1 MIGWKN
7 YDDTLSRF
15 HTIPAC
21 HGQTGRR
28 TDRRTELLYQYR
40 ASAAVCWRAIKIIE
54 HENAKQ
60 SGLWSLW
67 RQSGRLSIKI
77 ITSLLTAA
85 ETSCETVYV
94 RGSQQSSYRIRR
106 YGPSHLTSVH
116 PIPRNRRLSFGRVSS
131 EAGVMEV
138 RYNYVLRGAEFR
150 VVRAELRMFRALL
163 VHRSINWSADW
174 SSSARPAWA
183 SPLLEKDSV

>member
-1 MIGWKN
+1 
-7 YDDTLSRF
+7 
-15 HTIPAC
+15 
-21 HGQTGRR
+21 
-28 TDRRTELLYQYR
+28 
-40 ASAAVCWRAIKIIE
+40 
-54 HENAKQ
+54 
-60 SGLWSLW
+60 
-67 RQSGRLSIKI
+67 LSIKI

-163 VHRSINWSADW
+163 VHRSIN
-174 SSSARPAWA
+174 
-183 SPLLEKDSV
+183 